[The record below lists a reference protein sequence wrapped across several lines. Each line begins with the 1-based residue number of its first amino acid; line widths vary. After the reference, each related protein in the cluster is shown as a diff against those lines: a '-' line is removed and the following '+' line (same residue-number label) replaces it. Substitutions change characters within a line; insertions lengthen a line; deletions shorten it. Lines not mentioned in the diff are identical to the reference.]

1 MKIFLNAIVGEIQM
15 MFKVHLRVASV
26 LFLLPVIY
34 TLMFGGLFY
43 KNTLTDVPI
52 AICNLDDGFQSQ
64 QIIKDLSDTPEIK
77 VIAVE
82 TSATD
87 FDNLIVRGELAGA
100 VVIPK
105 DYSKNLNNGGSTSI
119 ELIVDNKNTVLSGTA
134 SRAVQSVINNHN
146 AINLVNRRIA
156 GGWSQ
161 TQAQSSLNLS
171 SRIFYNP
178 TGGYID
184 FFLAPLIVHSLQI
197 AIVFVLAP
205 SFVLEKKYRKMEL
218 SKNPLIVLI
227 AKSFVYVIYE
237 VAIMAICLAIGI
249 GGFNMVCHGD
259 FSKIL
264 LLISAFIF
272 CMNSFALLVG
282 SWLNVSQ
289 KAITMTLFYIM
300 PSILFSGAIWPRYS
314 MDNFSLF
321 LSYIMPI
328 GYTADDLRSL
338 LVKGEAINLTFH
350 VEILTL
356 IGILFFALAIVG
368 VKKYVR
374 DNAARVKTTVA

>member
-1 MKIFLNAIVGEIQM
+1 MKNFLNAIVGEMQM

-82 TSATD
+82 TAITD

-105 DYSKNLNNGGSTSI
+105 DYSKNLNNGDSTSI

-171 SRIFYNP
+171 SRIFY
-178 TGGYID
+178 TGD
-184 FFLAPLIVHSLQI
+184 CWS
-197 AIVFVLAP
+197 
-205 SFVLEKKYRKMEL
+205 EE
-218 SKNPLIVLI
+218 
-227 AKSFVYVIYE
+227 
-237 VAIMAICLAIGI
+237 IC
-249 GGFNMVCHGD
+249 
-259 FSKIL
+259 
-264 LLISAFIF
+264 
-272 CMNSFALLVG
+272 
-282 SWLNVSQ
+282 
-289 KAITMTLFYIM
+289 
-300 PSILFSGAIWPRYS
+300 
-314 MDNFSLF
+314 
-321 LSYIMPI
+321 
-328 GYTADDLRSL
+328 
-338 LVKGEAINLTFH
+338 
-350 VEILTL
+350 
-356 IGILFFALAIVG
+356 
-368 VKKYVR
+368 
-374 DNAARVKTTVA
+374 